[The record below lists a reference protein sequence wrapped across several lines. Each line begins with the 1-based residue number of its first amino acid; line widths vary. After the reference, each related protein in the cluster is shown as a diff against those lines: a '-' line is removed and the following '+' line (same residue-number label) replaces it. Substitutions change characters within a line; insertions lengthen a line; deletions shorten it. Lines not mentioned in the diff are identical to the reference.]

1 MVRTHEKRGVQ
12 EKRQG
17 LRERFDLRVNCL
29 ECAEEVGFQRRPEKV
44 GGEMVFYVT
53 SSALLIRAFETN
65 YCTCGR

>member
-44 GGEMVFYVT
+44 GGGGNGLLRDQQC
-53 SSALLIRAFETN
+53 SAYPSF
-65 YCTCGR
+65 